1 MRPRIRACIYF
12 CCLIALCSAQPLPV
26 AAQQTSQPPP
36 APHIGDLNPPEHE
49 DEARERLA
57 RDMEKKAAKARAAA
71 LKSDTDK
78 LLKLSVEL
86 KDYVDKADENV
97 LSLDV
102 IKKAEEIEKLAKSVK
117 EKCAAPTN
125 SCANKKSRDQR
136 MVPASVGWLPG

>member
-1 MRPRIRACIYF
+1 VRPRIRACIYF
-12 CCLIALCSAQPLPV
+12 FCLVALRPAQLPAV
-26 AAQQTSQPPP
+26 AQQTTQPPQP
-36 APHIGDLNPPEHE
+36 PPHIGDLNPPADE
-49 DEARERLA
+49 DDARSRIT

-117 EKCAAPTN
+117 DKMRGPN
-125 SCANKKSRDQR
+125 
-136 MVPASVGWLPG
+136 

>member
-1 MRPRIRACIYF
+1 MRPQIRACIYF
-12 CCLIALCSAQPLPV
+12 CCLVALCTAQIPAV
-26 AAQQTSQPPP
+26 AQQSSQPPP
-36 APHIGDLNPPEHE
+36 PPHIGDLNPPDNE
-49 DEARERLA
+49 DEARVRLA

-71 LKSDTDK
+71 LKADTDK

-117 EKCAAPTN
+117 DKMRGPN
-125 SCANKKSRDQR
+125 
-136 MVPASVGWLPG
+136 

>member
-1 MRPRIRACIYF
+1 VRPRIRAIIYF
-12 CCLIALCSAQPLPV
+12 FCFVAPYPAQLP
-26 AAQQTSQPPP
+26 AFAQQTTQPPP
-36 APHIGDLNPPEHE
+36 PPHIGDLNPPADE
-49 DEARERLA
+49 DEARARIT

-71 LKSDTDK
+71 LKADTDR

-117 EKCAAPTN
+117 DKMRGPN
-125 SCANKKSRDQR
+125 
-136 MVPASVGWLPG
+136 

>member
-1 MRPRIRACIYF
+1 VRQQIRACIFFF
-12 CCLIALCSAQPLPV
+12 CFVALLRFASFQAF
-26 AAQQTSQPPP
+26 AQQSTPPP
-36 APHIGDLNPPEHE
+36 ATPPHIGDLPTGE
-49 DEARERLA
+49 DEARSRLA

-71 LKSDTDK
+71 LKTDTDK

-117 EKCAAPTN
+117 DKMRGPN
-125 SCANKKSRDQR
+125 
-136 MVPASVGWLPG
+136 

>member
-1 MRPRIRACIYF
+1 VRPRIRACIYLL
-12 CCLIALCSAQPLPV
+12 CLVALCLAPLSAV
-26 AAQQTSQPPP
+26 AQQSSQPPP
-36 APHIGDLNPPEHE
+36 PPHIGDLNPPADE
-49 DEARERLA
+49 DDARARIT

-71 LKSDTDK
+71 LKADTDK

-117 EKCAAPTN
+117 DKMRGPN
-125 SCANKKSRDQR
+125 
-136 MVPASVGWLPG
+136 

>member
-1 MRPRIRACIYF
+1 VRPRIRACIVF
-12 CCLIALCSAQPLPV
+12 LSLIALLRLAQVPAV
-26 AAQQTSQPPP
+26 AQQSPQPPP
-36 APHIGDLNPPEHE
+36 PPPHIGDLNPPADE
-49 DEARERLA
+49 DEARARIT

-71 LKSDTDK
+71 LKADTDK

-117 EKCAAPTN
+117 DKMRGPN
-125 SCANKKSRDQR
+125 
-136 MVPASVGWLPG
+136 